1 MLKTK
6 IDTSIPFF
14 EELANLMNE
23 QIIDLEIRSVYEHWN
38 TFLATGEPLPKEKI
52 VKSNKNLLRHKK
64 QCIPSNA
71 YLLGVDLPSWFGNF
85 KSKNR
90 IMVIGIDP
98 MRGNRDF
105 KIASADNKQHVI
117 IGTPYAMHDNKN
129 RDLAKRNKHYFGF
142 IDSISSENFVY
153 LTDIYKTFFYTNDS
167 NGVKKRSYKYYN
179 DADKENIVEKNS
191 LRNSVLNALYQEIE
205 LVKPNIIITL
215 GGISFSQ
222 LTNKSITFNN
232 NPKIEKVHF
241 TEQILANKK
250 NIDILPFVHLAAHFL
265 SLKSFIY
272 NNLNKEL
279 KKGENK
285 NYGTLY
291 YEILK
296 KYLK

>member
-6 IDTSIPFF
+6 INTSIPFF
-14 EELANLMNE
+14 EELADLLNE

-38 TFLATGEPLPKEKI
+38 TFLSTGEPLPKEEI
-52 VKSNKNLLRHKK
+52 VKMDKKLLRHEK

-71 YLLGVDLPSWFGNF
+71 CLLGVDLPSWFGDF

-98 MRGNRDF
+98 MRGSKDF
-105 KIASADNKQHVI
+105 KIADADEMQHVI
-117 IGTPYAMHDNKN
+117 IGTPYALHDNKN
-129 RDLAKRNKHYFGF
+129 RDWAKRNKHYFGF
-142 IDSISSENFVY
+142 IDAISSENFVY
-153 LTDIYKTFFYTNDS
+153 LTDIYKTFFYTNES
-167 NGVKKRSYKYYN
+167 NDVKKRSYKYYN
-179 DADKENIVEKNS
+179 DADKENIEEKNS
-191 LRNSVLNALYQEIE
+191 VRNSVLNALCQEIE
-205 LVKPNIIITL
+205 LVKPNIIVTL

-222 LTNKSITFNN
+222 LTNKSITFKN

-241 TEQILANKK
+241 TENMLADKK
-250 NIDILPFVHLAAHFL
+250 DIDILPFVHLAAHFP
-265 SLKSFIY
+265 SMESFIK
-272 NNLNKEL
+272 NNLNKQL
-279 KKGENK
+279 KKGENE

>member
-6 IDTSIPFF
+6 INTSIPFF
-14 EELANLMNE
+14 EELADLLNE

-38 TFLATGEPLPKEKI
+38 TFLSTGEPLPKEEI
-52 VKSNKNLLRHKK
+52 VKSAKKLLRHEK

-71 YLLGVDLPSWFGNF
+71 CLLGVDLPSWFGDF

-98 MRGNRDF
+98 MRGSKDF
-105 KIASADNKQHVI
+105 KIADADEMQHVI
-117 IGTPYAMHDNKN
+117 IGTPYALHDNKN
-129 RDLAKRNKHYFGF
+129 RDWAKRNKHYFGF
-142 IDSISSENFVY
+142 IDAISSENFVY
-153 LTDIYKTFFYTNDS
+153 LTDIYKTFFYTNES
-167 NGVKKRSYKYYN
+167 NDVKKRSYKYYN
-179 DADKENIVEKNS
+179 DADKENIEEKNS
-191 LRNSVLNALYQEIE
+191 VRNSVLNALCQEIE
-205 LVKPNIIITL
+205 LVKPNIIVTL

-222 LTNKSITFNN
+222 LTNKSITFKN

-241 TEQILANKK
+241 TENMLADKK
-250 NIDILPFVHLAAHFL
+250 DIDILPFVHLAAHFP
-265 SLKSFIY
+265 SMESFIK
-272 NNLNKEL
+272 NNLNKQL
-279 KKGENK
+279 KKGENE